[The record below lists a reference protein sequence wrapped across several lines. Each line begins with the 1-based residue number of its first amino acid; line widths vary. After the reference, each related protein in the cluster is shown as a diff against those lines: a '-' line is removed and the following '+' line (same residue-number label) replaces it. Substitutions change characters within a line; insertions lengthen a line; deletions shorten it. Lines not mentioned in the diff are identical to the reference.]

1 MLKSGE
7 LFQADGAN
15 AEALLWG
22 TSSKKPSLIAS
33 LPDTRAHL
41 FNTKNPKKNPKSP
54 KSER

>member
-33 LPDTRAHL
+33 LPDSRALL
-41 FNTKNPKKNPKSP
+41 FNTDAQKNPKSP

>member
-33 LPDTRAHL
+33 LPDTRALL
-41 FNTKNPKKNPKSP
+41 FNTNAQKNPKSP

>member
-15 AEALLWG
+15 SEALLRG
-22 TSSKKPSLIAS
+22 TSSKKPSLIAF

-41 FNTKNPKKNPKSP
+41 FNTNAPEKSQVP
-54 KSER
+54 

>member
-1 MLKSGE
+1 MLKSRE

-41 FNTKNPKKNPKSP
+41 FNTDAQKKSQVP
-54 KSER
+54 

>member
-15 AEALLWG
+15 SEALLRG

-41 FNTKNPKKNPKSP
+41 FNTNAPEKSQVP
-54 KSER
+54 